1 MARPTRIAGANEPVH
16 VYQDDPQDENY
27 GQPAT
32 SISRAPMPSVGKQLS
47 PRRALQDSNG
57 NTTFNPPN
65 GQGIQHSPLKALR
78 PSSDNM
84 RAAAPSYNGKLNP
97 VNMRPPTPNLQIT
110 DSMPKKPLMSTFKTG
125 TGNSRLVNSDKENM
139 HPALCAASTYTI
151 NPEDFIPNPSRKR
164 TLLEAAPITES
175 SPCKKVKTEEHFLSD
190 PIPDPI
196 PLPGYDDGTKPGY
209 SYAQLIAMAIN
220 SAPHKRLTLAQI
232 YKWISDRYQFYR
244 QAEQGWQNSIRHNLS
259 LNKGFIKVARG
270 KEDPGKG
277 AYWVIVEGWE
287 HTFFKKPSKSAT
299 AATGNVH
306 VMTMGPP
313 IDYSHFDAPQV
324 QDELPPLPLVSQP
337 QATQFH
343 HGLGPAPPISA
354 PEPSSDA
361 TILLSDNN
369 TLPEDQDDKAREP
382 DATLP
387 TDLASPLPQAMH
399 SSPPMPRFVKQ
410 ESTTPSSARLSRR
423 VLRGHGQ
430 KRKHVSMDAS
440 ATGDDSGYFSS
451 LESSALRQQTNLCS
465 SGTRKSRVKGGKGRA
480 EHEIERLR
488 YPSYDSPT
496 KSRSYGIMPVSSS
509 PVRDP
514 SQKQMPP
521 PLTPIVRTNRQPRT
535 PRVNMRPPPKP
546 IASVSPNT
554 NLQAHRNLV
563 NSLFE
568 SPLRRVSHM
577 SDNIANMAPE
587 SPSDLGDSANENN
600 FVHLFNSH
608 FVGVELTPASNFFDT
623 AYDLAMPSDGSPVKK
638 SAKRP
643 RLDRSM
649 STSALTDI
657 TNSALGRSV
666 TSAPYLAFPSPAAPL
681 AYESPSKAFEGLSS
695 PSKAFLQSPLATGH
709 QSCSLT
715 ANQENEWNTFD
726 NVCAPLFSLPDEG
739 VPFPNEEENV
749 LDIAQGFENIG
760 SNTAT
765 TWEVARPSL
774 GHSYMPQ

>member
-1 MARPTRIAGANEPVH
+1 MARPTRIVSANEPVH

-47 PRRALQDSNG
+47 PRRPLQDSNG

-65 GQGIQHSPLKALR
+65 GQGIQHSPLKTLR

-84 RAAAPSYNGKLNP
+84 RPVAPSHNGKLNP
-97 VNMRPPTPNLQIT
+97 VDMGPPTSNPQIT
-110 DSMPKKPLMSTFKTG
+110 DSMPKKPMMSTFKTG
-125 TGNSRLVNSDKENM
+125 TGNSRLANFDKENM
-139 HPALCAASTYTI
+139 HPTLCAAPTYTI

-175 SPCKKVKTEEHFLSD
+175 TPCKKLKTEEHYLPD
-190 PIPDPI
+190 PISDPI
-196 PLPGYDDGTKPGY
+196 PLPSCDDGTKPGY

-220 SAPHKRLTLAQI
+220 MAPQKRLTLAQI
-232 YKWISDRYQFYR
+232 YQWIFDRYEFYR

-259 LNKGFIKVARG
+259 LNKGFQKLARG
-270 KEDPGKG
+270 KDDPGKG
-277 AYWVIVEGWE
+277 AYWFIREGFE
-287 HTFFKKPSKSAT
+287 HTFFKKPSKNAT
-299 AATGNVH
+299 AATGNMH

-313 IDYSHFDAPQV
+313 VDYSHFETPHV
-324 QDELPPLPLVSQP
+324 QDELPPLPLVPHP
-337 QATQFH
+337 QTTQFH
-343 HGLGPAPPISA
+343 HGLAPAPLISA

-369 TLPEDQDDKAREP
+369 TLPEDQDDRLREP
-382 DATLP
+382 DAALQ
-387 TDLASPLPQAMH
+387 TDLASPLPPAMH

-410 ESTTPSSARLSRR
+410 ESATPSSTRLSRR
-423 VLRGHGQ
+423 VP

-440 ATGDDSGYFSS
+440 AIGDDSGYISS

-465 SGTRKSRVKGGKGRA
+465 SGARKSRVKGGKGRA

-488 YPSYDSPT
+488 YPLYDSPT
-496 KSRSYGIMPVSSS
+496 KSRSHGVMPVSSS
-509 PVRDP
+509 PMRDP

-521 PLTPIVRTNRQPRT
+521 PLTPMVRANRQPRT
-535 PRVNMRPPPKP
+535 PRVNMRPPLKP

-600 FVHLFNSH
+600 FVHLFNAH
-608 FVGVELTPASNFFDT
+608 FVEVELTPASNFFDT

-638 SAKRP
+638 SARRP

-649 STSALTDI
+649 STSALADV

-709 QSCSLT
+709 HPSPLA
-715 ANQENEWNTFD
+715 ANQENEWNAFD
-726 NVCAPLFSLPDEG
+726 NTCAPLFSIPDEG

-765 TWEVARPSL
+765 TWGVAGPSL
-774 GHSYMPQ
+774 GHNYMP